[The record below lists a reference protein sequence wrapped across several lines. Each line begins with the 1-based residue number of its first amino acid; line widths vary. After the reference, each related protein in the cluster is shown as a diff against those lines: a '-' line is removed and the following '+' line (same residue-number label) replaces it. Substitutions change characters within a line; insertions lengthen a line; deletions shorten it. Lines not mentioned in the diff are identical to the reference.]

1 MIDPQEGTHIDR
13 LDRVVSMSNWRSL
26 TVVDSTGEVLDDG
39 VVPWVGQV
47 LQQVVEG
54 PLAGDVVL
62 DQEPQERQHRQPP
75 VGELLLLGLERG
87 GEVEGVEDA
96 AGVSALVGRQAVALE
111 DGVLVDAAGVL
122 DVLPPPDLDV
132 VEEDELDD
140 EERGRRREVLRL
152 AGVVPL
158 RRVDEPGLGQHLR
171 DQHPGHAQ
179 HRPPPV
185 HQLRLHEPPQ
195 ILRVLRQAQRVE
207 PIVARLI

>member
-1 MIDPQEGTHIDR
+1 VAAWLLISQKALVLLLI
-13 LDRVVSMSNWRSL
+13 L
-26 TVVDSTGEVLDDG
+26 T
-39 VVPWVGQV
+39 
-47 LQQVVEG
+47 
-54 PLAGDVVL
+54 
-62 DQEPQERQHRQPP
+62 

-87 GEVEGVEDA
+87 REVERVEDA
-96 AGVSALVGRQAVALE
+96 SGVAALVRRQAVALE

-132 VEEDELDD
+132 VEQDELDD
-140 EERGRRREVLRL
+140 EERGRGGEVLGL

-158 RRVDEPGLGQHLR
+158 RRVDEPRLGQHLR

-195 ILRVLRQAQRVE
+195 VLRVLRQAERVE
-207 PIVARLI
+207 AVVAGEPAYLYICTYMSAAIVN

>member
-75 VGELLLLGLERG
+75 CNASSMPCIWSDRVARLPE
-87 GEVEGVEDA
+87 
-96 AGVSALVGRQAVALE
+96 LVGRPALALYT
-111 DGVLVDAAGVL
+111 VWYSSAAHRWRA
-122 DVLPPPDLDV
+122 PSPWP
-132 VEEDELDD
+132 
-140 EERGRRREVLRL
+140 RAWGRS
-152 AGVVPL
+152 
-158 RRVDEPGLGQHLR
+158 
-171 DQHPGHAQ
+171 
-179 HRPPPV
+179 
-185 HQLRLHEPPQ
+185 
-195 ILRVLRQAQRVE
+195 
-207 PIVARLI
+207 